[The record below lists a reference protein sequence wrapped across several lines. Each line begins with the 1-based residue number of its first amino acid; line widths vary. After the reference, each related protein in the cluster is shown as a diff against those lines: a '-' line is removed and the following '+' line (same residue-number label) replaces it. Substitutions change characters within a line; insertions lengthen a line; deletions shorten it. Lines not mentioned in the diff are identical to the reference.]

1 MKSKFILIGAIFC
14 SIQMM
19 AINITV
25 QTRTGA
31 DLSNDIAIIGKWMFE
46 NQNLLLVGKDGSIL
60 ATEPID
66 NIRKIVF
73 VKYLPTDDKNL
84 IESNICIYP
93 NPTQDIVYVRG
104 VDDTTLLRIYTLE
117 GEVIISTTGEQINV
131 QSLPNGTY
139 LLQVGTQVVR
149 FIKK

>member
-14 SIQMM
+14 SIQLM

-25 QTRTGA
+25 QTRTGV

-84 IESNICIYP
+84 IESNIYIYP

-104 VDDTTLLRIYTLE
+104 VDDQPYY
-117 GEVIISTTGEQINV
+117 V
-131 QSLPNGTY
+131 
-139 LLQVGTQVVR
+139 
-149 FIKK
+149 FIH